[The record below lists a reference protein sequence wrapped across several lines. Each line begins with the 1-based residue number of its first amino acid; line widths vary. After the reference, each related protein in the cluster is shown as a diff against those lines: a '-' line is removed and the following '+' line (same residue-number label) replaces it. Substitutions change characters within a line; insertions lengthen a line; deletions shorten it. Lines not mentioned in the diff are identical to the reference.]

1 MDNIIVLT
9 IEMGQYYHAVNG
21 EKTMSKWTYSI
32 LITYLLL
39 GIYVLVVAIRIPYI
53 GIGLDTTS
61 EQPVMSEF
69 YYPKWAQQSNIEI
82 GDVLLTIDGKP
93 TKDIQ
98 SIQVDSYVCCA
109 KELTFRKPNGDVHS
123 VLVKHKD
130 IPEELYLQIIF
141 PLFYF
146 VLSFSVAIYL
156 WKRNKDNQLTS
167 LLTLFLLTCSLTYIS
182 TGSSVRGNQIGAL
195 VIGIGIILCIVLF
208 IHFLQFYFRYLRIE
222 WPYINTKWL
231 YLTLLLIPC
240 FEVIENDN
248 SDFSTKASL
257 ITLGMF
263 AVLVLYAIYI
273 LFISY
278 IRTKLEKIRLITF
291 AFITPF
297 LPFLLCFVI
306 PIIVGLRPI
315 LYSEVAAL
323 FLLFIPFSFIFIQV
337 NERLFDIE
345 YQLSRLRYYST
356 LAFFSALLVTTVI
369 SILLL
374 DKLSI
379 IEITSVLILVFLI
392 IITSFYIKE
401 QLDYKYRKII
411 FSSTGDYVHNLYAA
425 VNRMGKANNQQEL
438 LDQLTY
444 EITEKLGTTA
454 FSITT
459 ITEDAPFT
467 REEDNFGNHLLLH
480 DTGEE
485 KIMLNIRHVLQK
497 EELLWL
503 ELLALYVSMFID
515 NLKLIEDLVYEIKLM
530 KDNNDTHLPWLDK
543 LLWNIIEKE
552 KSILAQE
559 LHDTILQ
566 EQLHLARELDVIA
579 SSPIIKKEKVL
590 DIREQLLNASKDL
603 REYCENLSPPLLD
616 TFGLQIAL
624 KKLIQ
629 KVKIRADFLV
639 NAQIERV
646 HFQDVTLHLVV
657 YRLVQELFNNA
668 IKHAEATEVSLRLQA
683 INRGFILQYD
693 DNGIGCDIE
702 DLMQSSA
709 SMGING
715 IRERVR
721 AFNGDITIT
730 SSLNEGMHIFIQI
743 QEDVNSDD

>member
-1 MDNIIVLT
+1 
-9 IEMGQYYHAVNG
+9 
-21 EKTMSKWTYSI
+21 MSKWTYSI
-32 LITYLLL
+32 FITYLLL
-39 GIYVLVVAIRIPYI
+39 GIYVLVVASKIPYI
-53 GIGLDTTS
+53 GISLDTTS
-61 EQPVMSEF
+61 EQPVMTEF
-69 YYPKWAQQSNIEI
+69 YYPNWAQQHNIEK
-82 GDVLLTIDGKP
+82 GDLLLTIDGKP
-93 TKDIQ
+93 VRSNQ
-98 SIQVDSYVCCA
+98 LDSSVRCA
-109 KELTFRKPNGDVHS
+109 KELTFMKPNGDVHAVS
-123 VLVKHKD
+123 VKHKD
-130 IPEELYLQIIF
+130 IPEEFYLQIIF

-146 VLSFSVAIYL
+146 VLSFGVAIFL
-156 WKRNKDNQLTS
+156 WRRNTDNLLTS
-167 LLTLFLLTCSLTYIS
+167 LLTLFLLTCSLAYIS
-182 TGSSVRGNQIGAL
+182 TGASVRGNLIGGF
-195 VIGIGIILCIVLF
+195 VIGIGIVLCIVLF

-222 WPYINTKWL
+222 WPYLNTKWL
-231 YLTLLLIPC
+231 YLTLLFIPC
-240 FEVIENDN
+240 CDFIRIVN
-248 SDFSTKASL
+248 SDFWTVTSL
-257 ITLGMF
+257 IKLGMF

-273 LFISY
+273 LLTSY
-278 IRTKLEKIRLITF
+278 LRTRLEKIRLITI

-297 LPFLLCFVI
+297 LPFLLFFVI
-306 PIIVGLRPI
+306 PLIFGLDPI
-315 LYSEVAAL
+315 LHAEVAASS
-323 FLLFIPFSFIFIQV
+323 LLFIPFSFIFIQV

-356 LAFFSALLVTTVI
+356 LAFFCALLLTTGI
-369 SILLL
+369 TLLFI

-379 IEITSVLILVFLI
+379 VKITGVFILVFLVI
-392 IITSFYIKE
+392 IASFYIKE
-401 QLDYKYRKII
+401 QLDFKYRKII
-411 FSSTGDYVHNLYAA
+411 FSSTGNYVHNLYAA
-425 VNRMGKANNQQEL
+425 VNRMGKAKNQQEL
-438 LDQLTY
+438 LEQFKY

-454 FSITT
+454 FTITT
-459 ITEDAPFT
+459 ITEDAPFA
-467 REEDNFGNHLLLH
+467 RDEVNIGNHLLLH

-485 KIMLNIRHVLQK
+485 KIMLNIRHILQK

-530 KDNNDTHLPWLDK
+530 KDHNDTQLPWLDK

-566 EQLHLARELDVIA
+566 EQLHLARELDVLA

-629 KVKIRADFLV
+629 KVKIRADFLL

-646 HFQDVTLHLVV
+646 QFQDVTLHLVV
-657 YRLVQELFNNA
+657 YRLVQELLNNA

-693 DNGIGCDIE
+693 DNGIGCNIE
-702 DLMQSSA
+702 GLMQSSA

-730 SSLNEGMHIFIQI
+730 SNLNEGMHIFIQI
-743 QEDVNSDD
+743 QEDVDSDD